1 MVFNVCGKTKHYKH
15 KRECRQSNEEKYDIS
30 GHFQAVEGFLL
41 ATTRAKGNNS
51 STGLGLI
58 SSGDDCCG

>member
-1 MVFNVCGKTKHYKH
+1 MFVEKLNTISTRGNADNQMKRNMTKVD
-15 KRECRQSNEEKYDIS
+15 N
-30 GHFQAVEGFLL
+30 FQAVEGFLL